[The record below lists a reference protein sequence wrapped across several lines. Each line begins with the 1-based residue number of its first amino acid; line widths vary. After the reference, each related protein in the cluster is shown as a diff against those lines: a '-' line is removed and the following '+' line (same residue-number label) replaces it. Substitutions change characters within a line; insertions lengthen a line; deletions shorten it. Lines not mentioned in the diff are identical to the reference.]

1 MEFYDLRDLNL
12 LIPVASFHH
21 MGLMGAS
28 LKINELM
35 DFVDSIDRISDEE
48 WKNQLNQRKLNELEF
63 HDKDRSVNLEKVR
76 EVSPEDFQEL
86 FGNRKYYATVRRST
100 NFSQNWIK
108 NNSEGKIFLDYACG
122 NGENAMTAGIAGAAL
137 SLGFDISAVSV
148 SNARQ
153 EARNRELSN
162 VRFFQADAEN
172 TALPDSSVDLIL
184 CSGMLHHLDLSF
196 AFPEM
201 RRILKPGGRILA
213 IEALDINPLIKLYR
227 ARTPKMRTEWEAK
240 HILSLKE
247 VAFAQRFFKL
257 KEIRFWHV
265 IGYVAGKFPFLLRP
279 LEKVDAILEKIPY
292 VQRLAWI
299 FTFELIKEE

>member
-1 MEFYDLRDLNL
+1 MPLGATSWKNVSTGDVMDLEELNL
-12 LIPVASFHH
+12 AI
-21 MGLMGAS
+21 
-28 LKINELM
+28 
-35 DFVDSIDRISDEE
+35 DSIDRIGDAK
-48 WKNQLNQRKLNELEF
+48 WKEVLSERKIKELEF
-63 HDKDRSVNLEKVR
+63 HDKDRDQDLKVKISESLENYN
-76 EVSPEDFQEL
+76 EL
-86 FGNRKYYATVRRST
+86 FGNRKYYSTVRRSR
-100 NFSQNWIK
+100 NFTQNWIK
-108 NNSEGKIFLDYACG
+108 VNSTGKIFLDYACG
-122 NGENAMTAGIAGAAL
+122 EGENAITAAKAGAAL
-137 SLGFDISAVSV
+137 SLGFDISSVSV
-148 SNARQ
+148 SNARN
-153 EARNRELSN
+153 EASKNNLSN

-247 VAFAQRFFKL
+247 VAFAQRFFRL
-257 KEIRFWHV
+257 KEIKFWHV

-279 LEKVDAILEKIPY
+279 LEKVDSILEKIPY

>member
-1 MEFYDLRDLNL
+1 
-12 LIPVASFHH
+12 

-153 EARNRELSN
+153 EARKRELSN

-247 VAFAQRFFKL
+247 VAFAQRFFNL